1 MNPADREMELLGEAH
16 SLSSAKEHFKQGER
30 AGWSDARCSTREDS
44 MTDTTT
50 GAIFSADRVYRYALW
65 RRWSFFGDRRLVFVG
80 LNPGTADENVD
91 DPTIR
96 R

>member
-1 MNPADREMELLGEAH
+1 
-16 SLSSAKEHFKQGER
+16 
-30 AGWSDARCSTREDS
+30 